1 MGAAKTAMIVGGGVA
16 GMSAAIMLRQAG
28 LQVQLID
35 IATEWKMSGAGLT
48 ISASTLRAL
57 RDVGLLDAV
66 MVQGHTHDGI
76 RVCDVN
82 GNPLRLV
89 KSPPL
94 PDAVVPGAGGIL
106 RATLH
111 QIMTKRL
118 QALGVE
124 VRLGLSVTSIDPYG
138 AQCRVTLTDGSVEC
152 VDLMVGA
159 DGLYSTARRL
169 IFPDANPPLFTG
181 QACWRLVIP
190 RPAEIELRH
199 FFLGGPVKVG
209 LTPVSRDEMYLFLLE
224 QVPGNPWRPEST
236 QYKTLR
242 ALLEGFG
249 GILANIREAI
259 GPNSQIVYRPLESH
273 FLTDQWWLGRAVLIG
288 DAAHATTPQLAS
300 GAGMGIEDGI
310 VLGQEVSKAQSLGE
324 ALSRFMQ
331 RRYERCKMVV
341 ENSLEIGRL
350 EMAGASPA
358 EQTAVVDRSLALL
371 AQPI

>member
-1 MGAAKTAMIVGGGVA
+1 MVAARTALVVGGGVA
-16 GMSAAIMLRQAG
+16 GMSAAIMLRRAG

-35 IATEWKMSGAGLT
+35 SAPEWQMSGAGLT

-57 RDVGLLDAV
+57 RDVGLLEAV
-66 MVQGHTHDGI
+66 MLHGHTHDGI
-76 RVCDVN
+76 RVCDVK
-82 GNPLRLV
+82 GSTLRLV

-111 QIMTKRL
+111 QIMAKRL
-118 QALGVE
+118 ETLGVAL
-124 VRLGLSVTSIDPYG
+124 RLGLSVTSIDPHG
-138 AQCRVTLTDGSVEC
+138 AQCKVTLTDGSVER
-152 VDLMVGA
+152 VDLLVGA
-159 DGLYSTARRL
+159 DGLYSTTRRML
-169 IFPDANPPLFTG
+169 FAESSLPAFTG

-190 RPAEIELRH
+190 RPEAIDLRH

-236 QYKTLR
+236 QYDTLKG
-242 ALLEGFG
+242 LLEGFG
-249 GILANIREAI
+249 GVLASIRAAI
-259 GPNSQIVYRPLESH
+259 GPTSKIVYRPLESH
-273 FLTDQWWLGRAVLIG
+273 LLADQWWQGRAILIG

-300 GAGMGIEDGI
+300 GAGMAIEDGI
-310 VLGQEVSKAQSLGE
+310 VLAQEVSRAKSLSE
-324 ALSRFMQ
+324 AFYRFMQ
-331 RRYERCKMVV
+331 RRYARCKMVV
-341 ENSLEIGRL
+341 ENSLQIGRL

-358 EQTAVVDRSLALL
+358 EQTAVVDRSLAVL